1 MVYDYNCSLSFTKEN
16 ELVHFIGKIYKMIY
30 NYNCSLSFTKEDEL
44 IHFIMLADKL
54 FGAFNNVQAN
64 VQASRIRMLANK
76 LLEELKLNDE
86 VEDLDEWFEERDS
99 QTGRVFDINVHT
111 FYPKNELAVGMYECF
126 EDEQGLWSTDLS
138 KELSFKLKL
147 TDYFNRYKGI

>member
-1 MVYDYNCSLSFTKEN
+1 MVYDYNCSLSFTKED
-16 ELVHFIGKIYKMIY
+16 ELIHFMGKICKMIY
-30 NYNCSLSFTKEDEL
+30 NHKCSLSFTKEDEL

-54 FGAFNNVQAN
+54 LGAFNN
-64 VQASRIRMLANK
+64 VQASRIRMLADK

-99 QTGRVFDINVHT
+99 RTGRVFDINVHT
-111 FYPKNELAVGMYECF
+111 FYPKNELAVAMYECF

-147 TDYFNRYKGI
+147 TDYINRYKGI